1 MELGGILICHPK
13 SIMLKGDLIR
23 PRLQYGV
30 GTVRP
35 KILAT
40 DYFWLGEATNLRT
53 IFQRNIGKSRASLVT
68 DLRDYEGDKLYYP
81 LLRGLTSILEKR
93 CTYSS
98 DPPVAPATVREAL
111 FKEMPA
117 LGEQRDLQ
125 IREVAAQY
133 KVTAQQIEESI
144 FSDLLE
150 EQILCD
156 LGGDI
161 TPIAVID
168 RYNLEVARGILYWA
182 REMRLTVRDNYKDV
196 FKFIK
201 LFKLMHELQPAADG
215 GYDITLYGPISPFV
229 KSTIRYG
236 LQFAKFMPALL
247 LCDQWRMEAD
257 VRPPGAKSIVQYRL
271 DDSTALK
278 THFKRSGEFDSRLE
292 ADFSA
297 EFHEKYTRSKRKWE
311 LTREDELVVVGDSV
325 MIPDFTLTNKKDG
338 RRALVEIVG
347 FWHPD
352 YLRRKIRKVQM
363 AGLTNLILLVY
374 ESANVSE
381 EAFKDVV
388 GEVLFFAK
396 KPMLKK
402 VLDSAERCAK

>member
-1 MELGGILICHPK
+1 
-13 SIMLKGDLIR
+13 MLKGDLIR

-35 KILAT
+35 RILAA

-53 IFQRNIGKSRASLVT
+53 IFERNVGKSRAMLMA

-81 LLRGLTSILEKR
+81 LLRGLSSVLENR

-98 DPPVAPATVREAL
+98 NPPVAPVTVRETL
-111 FKEMPA
+111 FKMLPA

-125 IREVAAQY
+125 IREAAAQY
-133 KVTAQQIEESI
+133 SVTPQQIEESL

-150 EQILCD
+150 EQILQD
-156 LGGDI
+156 TGGDI
-161 TPIAVID
+161 APINLID

-182 REMRLTVRDNYKDV
+182 REMRLHVRDNYKDL

-201 LFKLMHELQPAADG
+201 LFKLMNEIQPVDTG
-215 GYDITLYGPISPFV
+215 GYNITLYGPISPFV

-236 LQFAKFMPALL
+236 VQFAKFMPALL
-247 LCDQWRMEAD
+247 LCDQWQMEAD
-257 VRPPGAKSIVQYRL
+257 VRPPGARDIVQYRL
-271 DDSTALK
+271 DDSTELK

-297 EFHEKYTRSKRKWE
+297 EFHAKYTRTQRKWE
-311 LTREDELVVVGDSV
+311 LTREDELVIVGDTV

-338 RRALVEIVG
+338 RKALVEIVG
-347 FWHPD
+347 FWHPN
-352 YLRRKIRKVQM
+352 YLRRKIRKVQT

-381 EAFKDVV
+381 ESFKDVV

-402 VLDSAERCAK
+402 VLDSAERCAL

>member
-1 MELGGILICHPK
+1 
-13 SIMLKGDLIR
+13 MLKGDLIR
-23 PRLQYGV
+23 PRLQYGA

-35 KILAT
+35 KILAA
-40 DYFWLGEATNLRT
+40 DYHWLGEATNIRT
-53 IFQRNIGKSRASLVT
+53 IFQRNIGKSRASLVA

-81 LLRGLTSILEKR
+81 LLRGLAAVLENR
-93 CTYSS
+93 CTFSS
-98 DPPVAPATVREAL
+98 EPPVAPKTVREAL
-111 FKEMPA
+111 FRALPA

-133 KVTAQQIEESI
+133 KVTPQAIEESI

-150 EQILCD
+150 EQILVD
-156 LGGDI
+156 IGGDI
-161 TPIAVID
+161 TPINLID

-182 REMRLTVRDNYKDV
+182 REMRLTVRDSYKDV

-201 LFKLMHELQPAADG
+201 LFKLMHDVQKSAEG

-257 VRPPGAKSIVQYRL
+257 VRPPTAKEIVQYRL
-271 DDSTALK
+271 DDSTELK

-297 EFHEKYTRSKRKWE
+297 EFHAKYTRGKRKWE
-311 LTREDELVVVGDSV
+311 LTREDELIVVGDSV
-325 MIPDFTLTNKKDG
+325 MIPDFTLTHKKDG

-347 FWHPD
+347 FWHPN
-352 YLRRKIRKVQM
+352 YLRRKIRKIQT
-363 AGLTNLILLVY
+363 AGLTNLIILVY

-381 EAFKDVV
+381 ESFKDVV

-402 VLDSAERCAK
+402 VLESAERCAI